1 MKILLSWLREFV
13 DVPGTAEQIATTMS
27 VRGFAVEGIE
37 SLPEY
42 TEAVSADGT
51 VARTPAAS
59 ADAVIDFE
67 VTANRPDCLSVA
79 GMAREIATAYGLRS
93 VVRWPADRR
102 WH

>member
-27 VRGFAVEGIE
+27 VRGFAVEGID

-59 ADAVIDFE
+59 ADAVIH
-67 VTANRPDCLSVA
+67 
-79 GMAREIATAYGLRS
+79 
-93 VVRWPADRR
+93 ADKSLVDAVLQPCVGDSK
-102 WH
+102 

>member
-37 SLPEY
+37 SLREY
-42 TEAVSADGT
+42 TEAVAADGT

-79 GMAREIATAYGLRS
+79 GMA
-93 VVRWPADRR
+93 PAHTTPHCVQVPRPAEA
-102 WH
+102 